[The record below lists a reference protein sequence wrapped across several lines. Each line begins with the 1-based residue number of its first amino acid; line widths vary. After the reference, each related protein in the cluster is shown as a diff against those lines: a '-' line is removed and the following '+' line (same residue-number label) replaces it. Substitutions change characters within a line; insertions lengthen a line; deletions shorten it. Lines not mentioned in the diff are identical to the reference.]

1 MHRVVGAPGGS
12 YPEDTH
18 RLFAFP
24 PPGVCL
30 SLRCAS
36 DFIFLS
42 AAFRKPLAVPRPW
55 TGCLGSHVSTREG
68 SGIQVGGVGDLE
80 HTTSQP
86 RPGTGAARQG
96 PGTQCCAGGVE

>member
-55 TGCLGSHVSTREG
+55 TGCLEAALSEAVLPWGSSQSGEG
-68 SGIQVGGVGDLE
+68 KRMPVRGVGAW
-80 HTTSQP
+80 
-86 RPGTGAARQG
+86 GA
-96 PGTQCCAGGVE
+96 T